1 MTNDP
6 GIRPSPGQVD
16 SPPQW
21 IHPDAG
27 KMPKLNQWSVSLQ
40 REITRDLVV
49 DVAYVG
55 NRGKGFTANNLL
67 NLNGITEERL
77 RSFGLDINNA
87 NDQALLRARLDSP
100 LAASRGFNRIPYAS
114 YSTANT
120 VAQSLRPFPQFGT
133 ISALGVPLGE
143 SRYDS
148 LQLKANKRYS
158 HGLNLTATFTWQ
170 NERTNILP
178 GNNQFFN
185 DPVDRFY
192 VSDLSEPLISV
203 VAFSYQVPA
212 VTNNRV
218 VRAVVGGWTFGGM
231 VRYATGMPIPV
242 PASQNQLNALLFQNT
257 RMNRVEGEPLYVV
270 NRGQGDPLA
279 IDDLNSG
286 DIEPSSDFVLN
297 PGAWANPAAGQFGTS
312 LPYYDDFRY
321 QRRPDEQLSIGRS
334 FRPEEPR
341 ETRDSRRV
349 FQRLQP
355 HSVE

>member
-1 MTNDP
+1 
-6 GIRPSPGQVD
+6 
-16 SPPQW
+16 
-21 IHPDAG
+21 
-27 KMPKLNQWSVSLQ
+27 
-40 REITRDLVV
+40 
-49 DVAYVG
+49 
-55 NRGKGFTANNLL
+55 
-67 NLNGITEERL
+67 
-77 RSFGLDINNA
+77 
-87 NDQALLRARLDSP
+87 
-100 LAASRGFNRIPYAS
+100 
-114 YSTANT
+114 

-143 SRYDS
+143 SKYDS
-148 LQLKANKRYS
+148 LQVKANKRYS

-212 VTNNRV
+212 FTSNRI

-257 RMNRVEGEPLYVV
+257 RMNRVEGEPLYVI
-270 NRGQGDPLA
+270 NRGQGDPLP
-279 IDDLNSG
+279 IDDLNSD
-286 DIEPSSDFVLN
+286 DIEPSADFVLN
-297 PGAWANPAAGQFGTS
+297 PRAWANPPAGQFGSS

-334 FRPEEPR
+334 FNLKNRARLEIRGEFFNAFNRIQLNNPDAGNPLQTQTRNPQGVTTAGFGRINTGTVFGPPR
-341 ETRDSRRV
+341 SGQIVSR
-349 FQRLQP
+349 L
-355 HSVE
+355 SW